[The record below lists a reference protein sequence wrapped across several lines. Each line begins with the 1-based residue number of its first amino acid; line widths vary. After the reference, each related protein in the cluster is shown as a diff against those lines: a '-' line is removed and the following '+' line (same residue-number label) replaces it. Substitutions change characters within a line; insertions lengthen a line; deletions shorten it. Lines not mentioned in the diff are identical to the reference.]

1 MATIE
6 QLYQQILGRPADPGG
21 LAYYQNL
28 FGPTIEPEEVNRFL
42 SGAVASREV
51 ADVSQL
57 QPAAQS
63 FISSL
68 SRPAQSEA
76 DIRRQVE
83 ADVAKFIRA
92 RDAGQPTAG
101 IGRPLDRSQ
110 IAAGFTA
117 PVTPEIAADLI
128 TRAQTVGVPT
138 AELDKYGGLK
148 AVKDVYNASVGDPV
162 VQPTGVETQN
172 VTVNPTVNPL
182 PRRISG

>member
-51 ADVSQL
+51 ADIGQL

-83 ADVAKFIRA
+83 AECC
-92 RDAGQPTAG
+92 G
-101 IGRPLDRSQ
+101 I
-110 IAAGFTA
+110 
-117 PVTPEIAADLI
+117 
-128 TRAQTVGVPT
+128 
-138 AELDKYGGLK
+138 Y
-148 AVKDVYNASVGDPV
+148 
-162 VQPTGVETQN
+162 
-172 VTVNPTVNPL
+172 
-182 PRRISG
+182 SGKGCG

>member
-51 ADVSQL
+51 ADIGQL

-83 ADVAKFIRA
+83 ADVAEFIRA
-92 RDAGQPTAG
+92 RDAGRTNCGYRASFRVVSQFTCPSKPRNCRRLNNSLRRLWAYPLQSLTDMAG
-101 IGRPLDRSQ
+101 I
-110 IAAGFTA
+110 
-117 PVTPEIAADLI
+117 
-128 TRAQTVGVPT
+128 
-138 AELDKYGGLK
+138 K
-148 AVKDVYNASVGDPV
+148 AVKDVYNASVGTPV
-162 VQPTGVETQN
+162 VQPMSQGTCF
-172 VTVNPTVNPL
+172 
-182 PRRISG
+182 

>member
-21 LAYYQNL
+21 LVYYQNL

-51 ADVSQL
+51 ADVGQL

-83 ADVAKFIRA
+83 ANVAEFIRA

-101 IGRPLDRSQ
+101 IGQPLSVSQ
-110 IAAGFTA
+110 FTSPA
-117 PVTPEIAADLI
+117 SPEIAADLI
-128 TRAQTVGVPT
+128 TRSQTVAYPIQSLTDMAGI
-138 AELDKYGGLK
+138 KQSK
-148 AVKDVYNASVGDPV
+148 MCI
-162 VQPTGVETQN
+162 TQ
-172 VTVNPTVNPL
+172 VLVL
-182 PRRISG
+182 P

>member
-68 SRPAQSEA
+68 SRPH
-76 DIRRQVE
+76 
-83 ADVAKFIRA
+83 RA
-92 RDAGQPTAG
+92 R
-101 IGRPLDRSQ
+101 
-110 IAAGFTA
+110 
-117 PVTPEIAADLI
+117 
-128 TRAQTVGVPT
+128 QT
-138 AELDKYGGLK
+138 
-148 AVKDVYNASVGDPV
+148 
-162 VQPTGVETQN
+162 
-172 VTVNPTVNPL
+172 
-182 PRRISG
+182 

>member
-6 QLYQQILGRPADPGG
+6 QLYQQILGRPAADPEGV
-21 LAYYQNL
+21 AYYRNL

-42 SGAVASREV
+42 SGAVASGEV
-51 ADVSQL
+51 ANVSQL

-83 ADVAKFIRA
+83 ANVAEFIRA

-101 IGRPLDRSQ
+101 IGQPLSVSQ
-110 IAAGFTA
+110 FTSPA
-117 PVTPEIAADLI
+117 SPEIAADLI
-128 TRAQTVGVPT
+128 TRSQTVGVPT
-138 AELDKYGGLK
+138 SEFDRYGGYQ
-148 AVKDVYNASVGDPV
+148 AVKMCM
-162 VQPTGVETQN
+162 TQ
-172 VTVNPTVNPL
+172 VLVL
-182 PRRISG
+182 P